1 MFKTKLFSKFLAN
14 RFFSAKLAG
23 AVFSTLVFS
32 ANAACDF
39 STPPNDVK
47 ISSLPA
53 SSLKMSEVNGY
64 KLMGTRDVM
73 LNVICSTDQ
82 TAFKMHISGISPV
95 AGNLV
100 RWGSEGALKF
110 QAKGAKVGGI
120 PVNLKLQSSPGSP
133 YSEQV
138 DLAANDA
145 VVLDLSSIPAG
156 SRKSFSVQ
164 IHLIGLLPENY
175 RVISRMEL
183 SSVFQ
188 ARAEG
193 S

>member
-1 MFKTKLFSKFLAN
+1 MFKTNIFSGFLSN
-14 RFFSAKLAG
+14 HLFSAKLVG
-23 AVFSTLVFS
+23 AVLSTLVFS

-39 STPPNDVK
+39 SSLPNDVK
-47 ISSLPA
+47 ITPLPVSA
-53 SSLKMSEVNGY
+53 LKMSEVSGY

-82 TAFKMHISGISPV
+82 TAFKIHISGISPV
-95 AGNLV
+95 TGNLI

-120 PVNLKLQSSPGSP
+120 PVNLKLQSSSASP

-138 DLAANDA
+138 DLAGSDA
-145 VVLDLSSIPAG
+145 VVLDLSSVPAG
-156 SRKSFSVQ
+156 SRKNFSVQ
-164 IHLIGLLPENY
+164 IHLIGLLPESY
-175 RVISRMEL
+175 RVISRLEL
-183 SSVFQ
+183 SSAFQ
-188 ARAEG
+188 VRAEG

>member
-1 MFKTKLFSKFLAN
+1 MPKTKLFSRFLPA
-14 RFFSAKLAG
+14 RFFIAG
-23 AVFSTLVFS
+23 LIEIACSTLVVS
-32 ANAACDF
+32 AHAACDF
-39 STPPNDVK
+39 SSPPNDVK
-47 ISSLPA
+47 MSPMPA
-53 SSLKMSEVNGY
+53 AALKMSEVSGY

-73 LNVICSTDQ
+73 LNVVCTTDQ
-82 TAFKMHISGISPV
+82 TAFKINISGISPV

-120 PVNLKLQSSPGSP
+120 PVNLKLQSAPGSP

-145 VVLDLSSIPAG
+145 VVLDLSSLPAG
-156 SRKSFSVQ
+156 NRKNFSVQ
-164 IHLIGLLPENY
+164 IHLIGLLPESY
-175 RVISRMEL
+175 QIVSRFEL